1 GRHLGQRVIG
11 HDHVGRPEPGRLPHG
26 QRARLPPGPR
36 CGFPRLAGPGRADA
50 GDRDVGRA
58 AEAVKQPLAH
68 LADQD
73 DHRGRLAP
81 HRPDPSPGPPG
92 CGVHLRPAW
101 RGRGHATR
109 VPPVDPGELADLI
122 APHVTDGGPGHAAG
136 VYRDGVLVA
145 HAAAGCAVIEHDVP
159 IGAGTVF
166 DIASASK
173 QVTAACRLLLQ
184 RDGLLSLD
192 EDVRTYLPELLLPVP
207 VTLRQCLS
215 HTSGLREYYSLCE
228 LAGVPGAGMDE
239 ARLMRPLG
247 GQPSLNFPP
256 GTGWSYSN
264 SGFVLAAAALRRV
277 SGRSL
282 AEFAADRV
290 FGPLGMRATRF
301 RDDLTLPVPGLATG
315 YTPAPGG
322 GWHRADITE
331 ETVG

>member
-1 GRHLGQRVIG
+1 MASTPASH
-11 HDHVGRPEPGRLPHG
+11 
-26 QRARLPPGPR
+26 
-36 CGFPRLAGPGRADA
+36 PGRA
-50 GDRDVGRA
+50 VGSPGWPAPAARTRA
-58 AEAVKQPLAH
+58 TETL
-68 LADQD
+68 
-73 DHRGRLAP
+73 GE
-81 HRPDPSPGPPG
+81 RPRPSSSPSPTSPTRTTTVEDSRRIDPILVPGPPG
-92 CGVHLRPAW
+92 RGVHLRPAW

-109 VPPVDPGELADLI
+109 VPPVDPAELADLI

-136 VYRDGVLVA
+136 VYRDGALVA

-173 QVTAACRLLLQ
+173 QVTAACLLLLQ